1 MTTSALDDPH
11 CITTYL
17 PRTTPLVACWSS
29 CLSFCLSFCWSSL
42 LIFDLMTL
50 PSRKVARKRRDD
62 VRRDDVRRWDGMV
75 CGICLC
81 QYFLSR
87 IA

>member
-1 MTTSALDDPH
+1 MA
-11 CITTYL
+11 
-17 PRTTPLVACWSS
+17 
-29 CLSFCLSFCWSSL
+29 
-42 LIFDLMTL
+42 L
-50 PSRKVARKRRDD
+50 PSRKVARKRRDDVRRDDVRRDDVRRDD